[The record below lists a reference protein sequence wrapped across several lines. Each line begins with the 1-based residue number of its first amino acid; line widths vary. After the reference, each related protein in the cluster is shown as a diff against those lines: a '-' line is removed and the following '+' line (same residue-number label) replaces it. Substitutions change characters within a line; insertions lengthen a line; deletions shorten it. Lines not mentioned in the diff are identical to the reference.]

1 MTPELKSKYSHL
13 IKVLAMLLAIIAVLP
28 TFASIA
34 DSSSESK
41 YAPDESDAFDSYLSD
56 SIPVIRMNTDDRHP
70 IYSKTEYKGASM
82 VIENNKYYA
91 DCQNSYTNGE
101 AMPVEVRGRGNSTWE
116 VRDEK
121 VSIKLRLPEKE
132 SLFGMDESRHWYL
145 LGNYYDVT
153 HLRNKLAY
161 DLSGTMGLYY
171 TQSTWVVLYLNGKY
185 QGLYQLCEAIRVGEE
200 CVDIFD
206 WEDTAE
212 DVAYAIAMREKL
224 SKENAEAL
232 ANEMKNDLSWITS
245 GKYKKYT
252 ISDYYNTSNF
262 DITSGYLIE
271 YDVRNDDDRTLIVT
285 ERYEI
290 PLHLDSPERLDTNP
304 EMLEYVTTLFND
316 FEDALA
322 SPTFYNS
329 KGKHYSE
336 YIDVDSFVDFWLVFN
351 IFKNIEF
358 GWLSIF
364 LYIDGGKIY
373 FAPVWDFDNGSGNQ
387 VTLKDRWMETDSWF
401 DISGR
406 ARWWKMLSYDPNFIS
421 RVQTRYFEIR
431 EAIDDM
437 LVSMDI
443 YYEYIKK
450 EAIRDYE
457 KLGVRDNWYIYDSH
471 TESFEKEFATL
482 RKWMYDRIAWLDKQL
497 ALREPHIESR
507 WLDDETNIVFEIE
520 NENGKKLQSDK
531 VTLYGAP
538 SDFLYTIKKSGDIT
552 VKITLKDKVNR
563 NITLYINGIRYEVA
577 ATKKGVVEFN
587 ISAEA
592 LEKLNE
598 NVVVFTAFY
607 KNKDE
612 VRANFATMRISEY
625 ENPDKNEFVVEFGAD
640 KYFVRQGKTLKAPNA
655 PVEKPEMIFLGW
667 TSDKKTVYASGA
679 EIPVPKENTV
689 YFPVWQRKDPFVFM
703 KNISYDISDNSP
715 AKDFSTDE
723 VSTYTVIIIIS
734 AIVVVLVAAAGT
746 TFIVIR
752 KIKRK
757 NKNA

>member
-1 MTPELKSKYSHL
+1 
-13 IKVLAMLLAIIAVLP
+13 
-28 TFASIA
+28 
-34 DSSSESK
+34 
-41 YAPDESDAFDSYLSD
+41 
-56 SIPVIRMNTDDRHP
+56 
-70 IYSKTEYKGASM
+70 
-82 VIENNKYYA
+82 
-91 DCQNSYTNGE
+91 
-101 AMPVEVRGRGNSTWE
+101 
-116 VRDEK
+116 
-121 VSIKLRLPEKE
+121 
-132 SLFGMDESRHWYL
+132 
-145 LGNYYDVT
+145 
-153 HLRNKLAY
+153 
-161 DLSGTMGLYY
+161 
-171 TQSTWVVLYLNGKY
+171 
-185 QGLYQLCEAIRVGEE
+185 
-200 CVDIFD
+200 
-206 WEDTAE
+206 
-212 DVAYAIAMREKL
+212 
-224 SKENAEAL
+224 
-232 ANEMKNDLSWITS
+232 
-245 GKYKKYT
+245 
-252 ISDYYNTSNF
+252 
-262 DITSGYLIE
+262 
-271 YDVRNDDDRTLIVT
+271 
-285 ERYEI
+285 
-290 PLHLDSPERLDTNP
+290 
-304 EMLEYVTTLFND
+304 
-316 FEDALA
+316 
-322 SPTFYNS
+322 
-329 KGKHYSE
+329 
-336 YIDVDSFVDFWLVFN
+336 
-351 IFKNIEF
+351 
-358 GWLSIF
+358 
-364 LYIDGGKIY
+364 
-373 FAPVWDFDNGSGNQ
+373 
-387 VTLKDRWMETDSWF
+387 
-401 DISGR
+401 
-406 ARWWKMLSYDPNFIS
+406 
-421 RVQTRYFEIR
+421 
-431 EAIDDM
+431 
-437 LVSMDI
+437 MDI

-667 TSDKKTVYASGA
+667 TSDKKTVYASG
-679 EIPVPKENTV
+679 EKIPAPTENTV

-723 VSTYTVIIIIS
+723 VSTYTVIIIVS
-734 AIVVVLVAAAGT
+734 ALTVALVATGT